1 MATYSIFLLGEF
13 HGQRSL
19 VGYSPRGHRVEH
31 DLVTK
36 QQQNSIESKVPYAF
50 FTRTHALGSFSHHV
64 SSQITLK
71 L

>member
-1 MATYSIFLLGEF
+1 MATHSIFLLGEF
-13 HGQRSL
+13 HGQRSF
-19 VGYSPRGHRVEH
+19 VGYTPRGHTVKH

-50 FTRTHALGSFSHHV
+50 FTRTQALGSFSHHLR
-64 SSQITLK
+64 SQITLK

>member
-1 MATYSIFLLGEF
+1 M
-13 HGQRSL
+13 
-19 VGYSPRGHRVEH
+19 GYTPRGHTVKH

-50 FTRTHALGSFSHHV
+50 FTRTQALGSFSHHLR
-64 SSQITLK
+64 SQITLK